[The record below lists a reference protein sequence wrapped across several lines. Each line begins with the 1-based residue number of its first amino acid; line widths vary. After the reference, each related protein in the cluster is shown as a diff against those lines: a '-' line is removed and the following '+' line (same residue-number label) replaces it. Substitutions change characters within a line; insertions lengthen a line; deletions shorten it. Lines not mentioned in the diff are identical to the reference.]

1 MDRDATQRITEL
13 LCSHLCHEL
22 ISPVT
27 AVNNGLEL
35 IGAGDGGIESEA
47 IELTRH
53 SAAEA
58 SRRLQFYRLAYGQA
72 AGFDAARGLAEAH
85 ALSKGLLTGSKIA
98 LTWAD
103 SGVTGSEIGKPGVKL
118 LLNLVALAREALPRG
133 GTIAVQLGGAPDFT
147 CTVAASGTGARLTP
161 ETQAAVEN
169 SAQVEALTPRT
180 VHAYLV
186 GAIARRLKAGLAADT
201 GTPDRV
207 TFKVKLPTPDV

>member
-1 MDRDATQRITEL
+1 MDRDSTHRITEL

-35 IGAGDGGIESEA
+35 IGAGAGGLETEA

-58 SRRLQFYRLAYGQA
+58 SRRLQFYRLAYGHA
-72 AGFDAARGLAEAH
+72 AGFDAARGLAEARD
-85 ALSKGLLTGSKIA
+85 LSKGLLAGSKIG
-98 LTWAD
+98 LEWSD
-103 SGVTGSEIGKPGVKL
+103 GGVTGAQIGKAGVKL

-133 GTIAVQLGGAPDFT
+133 GTIAVALGGAPGFA
-147 CTVAASGTGARLTP
+147 CTVAAGGAGARLTP
-161 ETQAAVEN
+161 EIQAAMASGAAVEN
-169 SAQVEALTPRT
+169 LTPRT

-186 GAIARRLKAGLAADT
+186 AAIAGRLGADLAVDSGTADKVAF
-201 GTPDRV
+201 RV
-207 TFKVKLPTPDV
+207 RLPTSDV

>member
-1 MDRDATQRITEL
+1 MDRDQTHRITEL

-35 IGAGDGGIESEA
+35 IGAGGGGREGEA

-72 AGFDAARGLAEAH
+72 SGFDAARGLAEARD
-85 ALSKGLLTGSKIA
+85 LSKGLLAGSKIA
-98 LTWAD
+98 LAWPD
-103 SGVTGSEIGKPGVKL
+103 SDVSGEQIGKAGVKL

-133 GTIAVQLGGAPDFT
+133 GTIAVNLTGGPEFAG
-147 CTVAASGTGARLTP
+147 TVAASGAGARLTP
-161 ETQAAVEN
+161 ETQAALARDAAVE
-169 SAQVEALTPRT
+169 SLTPRT
-180 VHAYLV
+180 IHAYLV
-186 GAIARRLKAGLAADT
+186 AAIARRLGTDLTVDSGAADSVVF
-201 GTPDRV
+201 R
-207 TFKVKLPTPDV
+207 VKLPTPDV